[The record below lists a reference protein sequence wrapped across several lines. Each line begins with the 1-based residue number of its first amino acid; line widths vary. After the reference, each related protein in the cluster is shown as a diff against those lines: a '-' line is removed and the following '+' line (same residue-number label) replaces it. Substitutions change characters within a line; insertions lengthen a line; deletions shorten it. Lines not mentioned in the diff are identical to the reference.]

1 MQIVIVGAG
10 LAGLAAADALMA
22 AGHRVRLIDKARGP
36 GGRMS
41 TRRAETPLGA
51 VQFDHGAQYF
61 TARTPDFVAQV
72 DAWAAAG
79 IVAPWPAAGPDA
91 FVGVPGMNAPV
102 RALAA
107 GHDVMW
113 STRAE
118 ALVRAGAGWRV
129 TGDAGGAALDIAADA
144 VLVAV
149 PAEQQAALLAPHD
162 PAFAARAQASRSA
175 PCWTVMA
182 AFAEPVA
189 APDSW
194 RGGTDGDGGVIGWAA
209 RNSAKPGRAG
219 PEAFV
224 IQASPDWSRAHLE
237 DDADTVA
244 AALLAV
250 FGAVIGTALPV
261 PAYVT
266 AHRWRYAMA
275 ARLAEPGPPALWNP
289 ALRLG
294 ACGDWLVGPRVESG
308 FVSGRAL
315 AALIGGD
322 HG

>member
-10 LAGLAAADALMA
+10 LAGLAAADALA
-22 AGHRVRLIDKARGP
+22 GAGHRVRLIDKARGP

-41 TRRAETPLGA
+41 TRRAETPLGP

-61 TARTPDFVAQV
+61 TARTPDFAAQV
-72 DAWAAAG
+72 GAWAAAG
-79 IVAPWPAAGPDA
+79 IVAPWPAAGADA

-107 GHDVMW
+107 GHDVIW
-113 STRAE
+113 SARAE
-118 ALVRAGAGWRV
+118 ALVRTAAGWRV
-129 TGDAGGAALDIAADA
+129 TGDAGGAALDLAADA

-149 PAEQQAALLAPHD
+149 PAEQQAALVGPHD
-162 PAFAARAQASRSA
+162 PALAAPAMASRSA

-182 AFAEPVA
+182 AFAAPVA

-194 RGGTDGDGGVIGWAA
+194 RGGGAGAVIGWAA
-209 RNSAKPGRAG
+209 RNSAKPGRTG

-224 IQASPDWSRAHLE
+224 IQASPEWSVAHLE
-237 DDADTVA
+237 EPAETVA
-244 AALLAV
+244 ATLIDA
-250 FGAVIGTALPV
+250 FGMAIGTALPA

-275 ARLAEPGPPALWNP
+275 ARPPEPGPAALWNP
-289 ALRLG
+289 ALRIG
-294 ACGDWLVGPRVESG
+294 VCGDWLVGPRVESAY
-308 FVSGRAL
+308 VSGRAL